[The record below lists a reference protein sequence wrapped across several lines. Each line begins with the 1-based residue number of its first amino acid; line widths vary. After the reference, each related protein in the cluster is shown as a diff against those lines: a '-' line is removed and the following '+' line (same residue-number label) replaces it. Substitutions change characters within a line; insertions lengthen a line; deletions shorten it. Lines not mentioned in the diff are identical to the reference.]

1 MTDSIL
7 DGTKKALGLS
17 SDYTPFDLDIIMH
30 INATFSILD
39 QLGVG
44 PEGGFSIEDNTS
56 VWSDYPVPANQLHL
70 VRTYVYLKVRTLF
83 DPPTTSYLIES
94 MNKQIAEL
102 EWRLNVFREE
112 VLIAAQPPEVPVEE
126 F

>member
-30 INATFSILD
+30 INATFSVLD

-94 MNKQIAEL
+94 MNKQISEL